1 MVFVRRMFVIIVA
14 LVSMLVISAC
24 GSTPPATSGGSTT
37 GSSSQNNS
45 SQNNSAN
52 NGYGSTSNATP
63 TTAAASASNV
73 VVQTA
78 QATVDGKT
86 MTILTDTKGMTL
98 YYFTPDTSA
107 KIACTGACLQ
117 NWPALL
123 FTGSGTSVS
132 ASTKLPGALDVSKN
146 ANGNQV
152 IYQNHPLYTFAGD
165 SAPGQVNGQGK
176 GGKWYVA
183 TPDLSPNK

>member
-45 SQNNSAN
+45 TG
-52 NGYGSTSNATP
+52 NGYGSASKATP
-63 TTAAASASNV
+63 TTAASTAGNV

-78 QATVDGKT
+78 QATVEGKT

-98 YYFTPDTSA
+98 YYFTPDTAA
-107 KIACTGACLQ
+107 KTACTGACLQ

-123 FTGSGTSVS
+123 FTGSGTTVS
-132 ASTKLPGALDVSKN
+132 ASTKLPGELEVYKN

-152 IYQNHPLYTFAGD
+152 VYQNHPLYTFAGD

-176 GGKWYVA
+176 GGKWFVA
-183 TPDLSPNK
+183 TPDLPANK